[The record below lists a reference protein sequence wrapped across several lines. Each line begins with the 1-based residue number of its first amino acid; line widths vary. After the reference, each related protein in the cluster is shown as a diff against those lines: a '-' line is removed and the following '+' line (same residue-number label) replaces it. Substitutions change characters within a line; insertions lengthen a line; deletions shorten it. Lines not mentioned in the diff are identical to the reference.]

1 MKTEKYEIVIGI
13 IEGYDPDADSLS
25 VRPDIGLRDMCIL
38 YQKISQEN
46 PIQVVSGVIDQVVTV
61 YSQEWGSPKGGG
73 LCYRITCQRNP
84 VFDNDPQRF
93 KEAVIYN
100 TKVLKNKLK
109 QKTVTITINDVDL
122 VYLTGEQTIDGI

>member
-1 MKTEKYEIVIGI
+1 MKTEKYEIIIGI

-25 VRPDIGLRDMCIL
+25 VRPDISLKDMCIL
-38 YQKISQEN
+38 YQNISQEN

-61 YSQEWGSPKGGG
+61 YSQEWGSPKGGE

-84 VFDNDPQRF
+84 IYDTNSERF

-100 TKVLKNKLK
+100 VKVLKKKLK
-109 QKTVTITINDVDL
+109 QKTVTMSISDVELIYFTDKK
-122 VYLTGEQTIDGI
+122 

>member
-1 MKTEKYEIVIGI
+1 MKTEKYEIIIGI

-25 VRPDIGLRDMCIL
+25 VRPDISLKDMCIL
-38 YQKISQEN
+38 YQNISQEN

-61 YSQEWGSPKGGG
+61 YSQEWGSPKGGE

-84 VFDNDPQRF
+84 VYDTNPERF

-100 TKVLKNKLK
+100 VKVLKKKLK
-109 QKTVTITINDVDL
+109 QKTVTMSISDVDL
-122 VYLTGEQTIDGI
+122 IYFTDKK

>member
-61 YSQEWGSPKGGG
+61 YSQEWGSPKGGE

-93 KEAVIYN
+93 KEAVIHN
-100 TKVLKNKLK
+100 VTVLKNKLK
-109 QKTVTITINDVDL
+109 QKTFTMSISDVDII
-122 VYLTGEQTIDGI
+122 YFTGEQPIEV

>member
-61 YSQEWGSPKGGG
+61 YSQEWGSPKGGE

-93 KEAVIYN
+93 KEAVIHN
-100 TKVLKNKLK
+100 VKVLKKKLK
-109 QKTVTITINDVDL
+109 QKTVTMTISDTDL
-122 VYLTGEQTIDGI
+122 IYFTDKKI

>member
-61 YSQEWGSPKGGG
+61 YSQEWGSPKGGE

-93 KEAVIYN
+93 KEAVIHN
-100 TKVLKNKLK
+100 VKVLKNKLK
-109 QKTVTITINDVDL
+109 QKTVTMTISDTDL
-122 VYLTGEQTIDGI
+122 IYFTDKKI

>member
-61 YSQEWGSPKGGG
+61 YSQEWGSPKGGE

-100 TKVLKNKLK
+100 VKVLKKKLK
-109 QKTVTITINDVDL
+109 QKTVTMTISDTDL
-122 VYLTGEQTIDGI
+122 IYFTDKKI

>member
-61 YSQEWGSPKGGG
+61 YSQEWGSPKGGE

-84 VFDNDPQRF
+84 IFDNDPQRF

-122 VYLTGEQTIDGI
+122 VYLTGEQTIYGI